1 LCNNYTVIQ
10 PQAHGR
16 FRACV
21 WQAFV
26 CRLINFRLVFLVFF
40 TALYVLFLYYVF
52 CLTLSVV
59 SYSVLCDL
67 RLIYISQIWPDKF
80 LFVENRNIFAPL
92 CEPIG

>member
-1 LCNNYTVIQ
+1 M
-10 PQAHGR
+10 
-16 FRACV
+16 FDRATI
-21 WQAFV
+21 
-26 CRLINFRLVFLVFF
+26 RLGIGPHSSSV
-40 TALYVLFLYYVF
+40 YVF

-59 SYSVLCDL
+59 SYTVLCDL